1 MKKTR
6 QSGIT
11 LVALVVTIVVLLIL
25 AGVSISLV
33 LGQNG
38 LIANAKEA
46 REKTKNATDEESQL
60 INGTIPDYIA
70 EQVNGTTSGGGNTPT
85 EPETPTTGNA
95 SSITKDDY
103 GKVVTNYKDGH
114 TWEIF
119 YADNTNVYLI
129 TRDNVGSQTLST
141 AVADGSGYNG
151 TGDFDGS
158 ANFKTKYPAIQAG
171 WLNKTYTPAAS
182 GAGTVIYTSTDDNM
196 KPTEYLLD
204 SSVWNTTYK
213 TAKADWA
220 IGTPT
225 LEMLVASYNKKYTDK
240 AVTIDTPTGCGYK
253 YTDALSEINSLPS
266 SDSVTSGTV
275 QSNIFNHGYPYCLA
289 CPSSHNYYNL
299 RFVSYADARV
309 HTYDLKYPIG
319 VRPVVCLNSGVTL
332 TRKTDGTFTIN

>member
-60 INGTIPDYIA
+60 VNGTIPDYIA
-70 EQVNGTTSGGGNTPT
+70 EQVN
-85 EPETPTTGNA
+85 ETNA
-95 SSITKDDY
+95 SGITKDDY

-129 TRDNVGSQTLST
+129 TRDNVGSQTLHDKIT
-141 AVADGSGYNG
+141 GYNG

-182 GAGTVIYTSTDDNM
+182 GAGTVNYTSTNPNM
-196 KPTEYLLD
+196 KATEYLLD
-204 SSVWNTTYK
+204 SSVWNRTYK
-213 TAKADWA
+213 TEKADWA
-220 IGTPT
+220 IGGPT
-225 LEMLVASYNKKYTDK
+225 LEMFVASYNKKYIDK
-240 AVTIDTPTGCGYK
+240 AVTIDTPSGTG
-253 YTDALSEINSLPS
+253 YTYNDALYQDNSLPS
-266 SDSVTSGTV
+266 NDSVTSGTAK
-275 QSNIFNHGYPYCLA
+275 SNIYNHGYHYWLA
-289 CPSSHNYYNL
+289 CPSSDISNHVRIVYYGLAHVDGGYCDN
-299 RFVSYADARV
+299 SY
-309 HTYDLKYPIG
+309 G

-332 TRKTDGTFTIN
+332 TRETDGTFTIN

>member
-60 INGTIPDYIA
+60 VNGTISDYIA
-70 EQVNGTTSGGGNTPT
+70 EQVN
-85 EPETPTTGNA
+85 ETNA
-95 SSITKDDY
+95 SGITKDDY

-141 AVADGSGYNG
+141 AVANGSGYNG

-182 GAGTVIYTSTDDNM
+182 GAGTVNYTSTNPNM
-196 KPTEYLLD
+196 KATEYLLD
-204 SSVWNTTYK
+204 SSVWNRKYK
-213 TAKADWA
+213 TEKADWA
-220 IGTPT
+220 IGAPT
-225 LEMLVASYNKKYTDK
+225 LEMLAASYGKYEGT
-240 AVTIDTPTGCGYK
+240 TITIAD
-253 YTDALSEINSLPS
+253 L
-266 SDSVTSGTV
+266 SGTGYA
-275 QSNIFNHGYPYCLA
+275 QTITGGLTTSKANELYNHYYSYWLA
-289 CPSSHNYYNL
+289 CPGGYDNNFVRYVGASNAYVYGGSYYD
-299 RFVSYADARV
+299 SY
-309 HTYDLKYPIG
+309 G

-332 TRKTDGTFTIN
+332 IRKTDGTFTIN

>member
-70 EQVNGTTSGGGNTPT
+70 EQVN
-85 EPETPTTGNA
+85 ETNA
-95 SSITKDDY
+95 SGITKDDY

-129 TRDNVGSQTLST
+129 TRDNVGSQTLHDKIT
-141 AVADGSGYNG
+141 GYNG

-158 ANFKTKYPAIQAG
+158 ANFKTKYTAIQAG

-182 GAGTVIYTSTDDNM
+182 GAGTVNYTSTNKNM
-196 KPTEYLLD
+196 KATEYLLD

-213 TAKADWA
+213 TEKADWA
-220 IGTPT
+220 IGAPT
-225 LEMLVASYNKKYTDK
+225 LEMLAASYGKYEGTTITIAAPSGNGYAQTITGGLTTSK
-240 AVTIDTPTGCGYK
+240 ANGLY
-253 YTDALSEINSLPS
+253 
-266 SDSVTSGTV
+266 
-275 QSNIFNHGYPYCLA
+275 NHGYHYWLA
-289 CPSSHNYYNL
+289 CPSSNISDNVRHVNS
-299 RFVSYADARV
+299 SYAYV
-309 HTYDLKYPIG
+309 GYSGYSNLLG